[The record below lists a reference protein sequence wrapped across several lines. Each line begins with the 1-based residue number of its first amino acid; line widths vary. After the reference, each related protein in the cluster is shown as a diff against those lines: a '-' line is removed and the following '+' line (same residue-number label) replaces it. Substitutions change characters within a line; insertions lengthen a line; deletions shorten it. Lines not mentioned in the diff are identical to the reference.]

1 MLWHGFFLYL
11 GVMKNNSQYQQES
24 KKESGIAFFCEN
36 CTLIGKVFVE
46 CWTNKS
52 NGPFKIELL
61 QHEDL
66 IAFKVDEIRINKKP
80 KGKIIR
86 FPFCGHCG
94 FLINQPF
101 DSDYINL
108 INQFNP
114 AQPKN

>member
-1 MLWHGFFLYL
+1 MQNKPETQIDNQISNK
-11 GVMKNNSQYQQES
+11 VT
-24 KKESGIAFFCEN
+24 FFCYECN
-36 CTLIGKVFVE
+36 KVGRVFVE
-46 CWTNKS
+46 CWTDRS
-52 NGPFKIELL
+52 DGPYKIELL
-61 QHEDL
+61 QHED
-66 IAFKVDEIRINKKP
+66 IKAFKVDEIRINKKP

-94 FLINQPF
+94 FLINKSF